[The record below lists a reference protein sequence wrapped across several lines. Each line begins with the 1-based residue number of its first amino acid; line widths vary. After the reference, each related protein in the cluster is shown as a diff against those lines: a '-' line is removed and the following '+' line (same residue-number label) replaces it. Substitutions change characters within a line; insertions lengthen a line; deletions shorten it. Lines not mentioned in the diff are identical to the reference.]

1 MDDLRN
7 LLTLKK
13 LTIATT
19 ESCTGGLF
27 ANYLTRKP
35 GASVYF
41 KGSIVAYH
49 KDVKVK
55 ILNISENI
63 PLVSKTCAEQMA
75 TGLSRVIPTDISVS
89 TTGKLEPGG
98 LVYAC
103 IYYLGRYHTRIYNIT
118 DYNRVENSNII
129 INDLAQYI
137 VELIGKG

>member
-27 ANYLTRKP
+27 ANYLTREP

-55 ILNISENI
+55 LLNINENI

-75 TGLSRVIPTDISVS
+75 TGLSRAIPTDISVS

-98 LVYAC
+98 IVYAC
-103 IYYLGRYHTRIYNIT
+103 IYYKGLYHTS
-118 DYNRVENSNII
+118 DYSIIGNNRFETSYII
-129 INDLAQYI
+129 IDELARRI
-137 VELIGKG
+137 VELINKG